1 MKYSFVVILAYFIL
15 GALLG
20 RLGII
25 NKLYLYSEPLSSN
38 WGWVKFVNNTD
49 SSTVSSDGPILIQ
62 QNGKWTSYAIVPKDG
77 NFVLSKTVI
86 SRRDTL
92 RCYVDEPKQSFW
104 FLLQNNLVVQPST
117 YAMPT
122 KLLAIS
128 DIEGNF
134 WGFKAILK
142 GANVIDDDLN
152 WTFGNGHLVLVGDF
166 FDRGLNVT
174 ECLWLIYKLETEA
187 EKNGGK
193 VHFLLGNHEVMN
205 LKGAFKYVRNKYWHN
220 ADTLQLDYEKWYAKN
235 TELGKWLRTKN
246 SVEKIG
252 DFLFAHGGINRK
264 LAKKRYSLAQINDN
278 TRESI
283 DEALTE
289 NEAEQNP
296 FTDIDSPVWYRG
308 IVQQRETQQEIEQT
322 LKQFNA
328 TKMIVGHTIV
338 NEIKYLYNQKVIAL
352 DLDHKTNAE
361 NGKMYALWF
370 ENERFFVID
379 HHGNQATLGNK

>member
-1 MKYSFVVILAYFIL
+1 MAQC
-15 GALLG
+15 
-20 RLGII
+20 R
-25 NKLYLYSEPLSSN
+25 
-38 WGWVKFVNNTD
+38 
-49 SSTVSSDGPILIQ
+49 
-62 QNGKWTSYAIVPKDG
+62 
-77 NFVLSKTVI
+77 
-86 SRRDTL
+86 
-92 RCYVDEPKQSFW
+92 
-104 FLLQNNLVVQPST
+104 
-117 YAMPT
+117 
-122 KLLAIS
+122 
-128 DIEGNF
+128 
-134 WGFKAILK
+134 
-142 GANVIDDDLN
+142 
-152 WTFGNGHLVLVGDF
+152 H
-166 FDRGLNVT
+166 
-174 ECLWLIYKLETEA
+174 
-187 EKNGGK
+187 
-193 VHFLLGNHEVMN
+193 
-205 LKGAFKYVRNKYWHN
+205 
-220 ADTLQLDYEKWYAKN
+220 
-235 TELGKWLRTKN
+235 LRTKN